1 MAGVRSK
8 LSVVRGKRLKEI
20 REKLYASCPMC
31 YDFIAAESRSH
42 RAGHNAG
49 PNNGRLTT
57 DHGRRRK
64 LVLFWT
70 NLGMLG

>member
-1 MAGVRSK
+1 MAGVRSR

-20 REKLYASCPMC
+20 REKIYALCPLGH
-31 YDFIAAESRSH
+31 DFIAAESRSH
-42 RAGHNAG
+42 RACHNAG
-49 PNNGRLTT
+49 PRNGRLTT

-70 NLGMLG
+70 NPGMLG